1 MDELNKMQNVPTSD
15 ALVKEEHIVEVKPVE
30 PVVAQSPAPAAP
42 TPAAPA
48 PAAPAPAAAAPA
60 SAAAPAPAPKPVKE
74 DKNLVALYSAKD
86 FVSISKGYSKVDK
99 AIAEELLKNK
109 NVRLAT
115 QEEISQNLNK

>member
-42 TPAAPA
+42 TPAPA
-48 PAAPAPAAAAPA
+48 A
-60 SAAAPAPAPKPVKE
+60 SAATPAPKPVKE

>member
-48 PAAPAPAAAAPA
+48 AAAPAPAAPAPAA
-60 SAAAPAPAPKPVKE
+60 APAPKPVKE

>member
-15 ALVKEEHIVEVKPVE
+15 ALVKEEHIVEVKPVA
-30 PVVAQSPAPAAP
+30 PAVAQSPAPAAP
-42 TPAAPA
+42 APVL
-48 PAAPAPAAAAPA
+48 P
-60 SAAAPAPAPKPVKE
+60 SAPAPKPVKE
-74 DKNLVALYSAKD
+74 DKNLIALYSAKD

-99 AIAEELLKNK
+99 SIAEELLKNK

>member
-48 PAAPAPAAAAPA
+48 AAAPAPAAA
-60 SAAAPAPAPKPVKE
+60 APAPKPVKE